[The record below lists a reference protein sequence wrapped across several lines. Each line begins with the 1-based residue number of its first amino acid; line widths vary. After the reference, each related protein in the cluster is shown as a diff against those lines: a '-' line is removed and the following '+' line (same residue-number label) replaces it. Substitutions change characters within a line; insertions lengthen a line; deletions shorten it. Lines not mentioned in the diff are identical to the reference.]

1 MMKKHKVEIDVKTQY
16 IDAQSSPEN
25 NRYVF
30 AYHITIT
37 NQGRITTQLIS
48 RHWIITDENEKV
60 EEVKGAGVVGEQP
73 VLESGK
79 SFSYTSGAVLE
90 TPVGHMRGSYQMQ
103 SEDGKLFDAE
113 IEPFVL
119 SMPRTLH

>member
-1 MMKKHKVEIDVKTQY
+1 MKPRHKVDIDVKTQY
-16 IDAQSSPEN
+16 VAAQSSPEN

-37 NQGRITTQLIS
+37 NRGSVTTQLIS

-60 EEVKGAGVVGEQP
+60 EEVRGAGVVGEQP
-73 VLESGK
+73 ILESGN

-90 TPVGHMRGSYQMQ
+90 TPVGHMRGYYQMQ
-103 SEDGKLFDAE
+103 SEDGESFDAE